1 MILER
6 VGMPESKEVLIEND
20 RDLSKGYKNQLK
32 GLLMVKSGNILASK
46 ETRPVISCNP
56 LNKVRIHESVLTSIY
71 IGEKRFFLLYT

>member
-32 GLLMVKSGNILASK
+32 GLLMVKSGNI
-46 ETRPVISCNP
+46 
-56 LNKVRIHESVLTSIY
+56 
-71 IGEKRFFLLYT
+71 